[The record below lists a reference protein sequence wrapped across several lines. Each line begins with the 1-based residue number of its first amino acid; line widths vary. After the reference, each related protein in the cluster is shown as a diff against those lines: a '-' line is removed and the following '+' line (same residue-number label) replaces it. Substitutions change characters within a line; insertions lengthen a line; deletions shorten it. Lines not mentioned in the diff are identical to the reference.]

1 MRAIGTLRDR
11 QQGMTFIGWVLM
23 LMIFG
28 FFVLLALKLIPT
40 YLEYFRVVKQL
51 SSLEEQGGLETKAA
65 VEVRK
70 LLLRRFSIDDIDSIP
85 PDQIKIEKKERR
97 IIIDLKWEV
106 RTPMIGNVDAL
117 VTFHE
122 RRDFVAR

>member
-1 MRAIGTLRDR
+1 MRAIGTPRDR

-51 SSLEEQGGLETKAA
+51 SSLEEQGGLE
-65 VEVRK
+65 
-70 LLLRRFSIDDIDSIP
+70 
-85 PDQIKIEKKERR
+85 
-97 IIIDLKWEV
+97 
-106 RTPMIGNVDAL
+106 N
-117 VTFHE
+117 
-122 RRDFVAR
+122 